1 MKDLTFQGMYYI
13 RKSSSRW
20 AVHNNFTGKSR
31 QLDQDEV
38 QLLVAEFPVLRNGLS
53 SNGSMT
59 YFRNRIKSIPNLP

>member
-1 MKDLTFQGMYYI
+1 MYYI
-13 RKSSSRW
+13 RKSSAHW

-31 QLDQDEV
+31 ALNSEEI
-38 QLLVAEFPVLRNGLS
+38 QLLVEEFPVLRNGLS